1 MTKATNAIALSMLA
15 ICCGGVAACATP
27 HTGARERDSM
37 NQERAAVSTNNDDPS
52 YYPLEKVNH
61 GFLRLLTRINSPEDV
76 TVANFREAMQL
87 PEVLGKNQS
96 QEMSNDE
103 RYADLTS
110 DVHGTEWT
118 YSLSLSGSDRNNQPP
133 GITLRFEHPKN
144 DNSQEVE
151 KTSICTMD
159 FEAYKH
165 ALLAQGFGIPSFEP
179 SEFTY
184 FTKGGMSYSFIRG
197 SVAVTIHTE
206 REGADTEAKKNRACP
221 VLVEVVAYT
230 PGQLKGVD

>member
-1 MTKATNAIALSMLA
+1 MTKATNAIALSILA

-52 YYPLEKVNH
+52 YYSLEKVNH
-61 GFLRLLTRINSPEDV
+61 GFLRLLARINSPEDV

-96 QEMSNDE
+96 QELSDDD
-103 RYADLTS
+103 RYADLSS

-144 DNSQEVE
+144 DNIQEVE
-151 KTSICTMD
+151 KTPICAMD
-159 FEAYKH
+159 YEAYKN

-184 FTKGGMSYSFIRG
+184 FTKGGMSYTFIRG

-206 REGADTEAKKNRACP
+206 REGADTETKKSRACP